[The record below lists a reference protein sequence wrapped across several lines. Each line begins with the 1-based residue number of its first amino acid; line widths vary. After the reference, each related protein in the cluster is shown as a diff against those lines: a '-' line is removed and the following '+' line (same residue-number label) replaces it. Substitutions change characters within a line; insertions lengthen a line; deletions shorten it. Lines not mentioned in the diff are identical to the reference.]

1 MKPIAIILVIVSAAL
16 LGCAWPAV
24 ADLTDPRTASQ
35 SALVGGEVPLERL
48 LDLSLGPA
56 KPGVDMGR
64 YESFRT
70 ERGRYLQTGA
80 ALRSVADVRM
90 MPGEDLLD
98 TQAGRTSLATGGAS
112 GRTYAIGSTR
122 DASADA
128 LQGLLWTVEHST
140 TSRTTDWSA
149 GAVRA
154 RFYQYTLAH
163 EGTSTGSIRVLNL
176 FDPSGLK
183 KPNDVVVVP
192 APAGVVLGMIGLLL
206 IGRVKRRL
214 GC

>member
-1 MKPIAIILVIVSAAL
+1 MKRKAIILVIVSAAL
-16 LGCAWPAV
+16 LGRAWPVV
-24 ADLTDPRTASQ
+24 ADMTDPRTASQ
-35 SALVGGEVPLERL
+35 SALAGGEVPLERL

-56 KPGVDMGR
+56 KPGVEMGR

-70 ERGRYLQTGA
+70 ERGRVLQTGSS
-80 ALRSVADVRM
+80 LRSAADVGVM
-90 MPGEDLLD
+90 AGKDLLNA
-98 TQAGRTSLATGGAS
+98 QAGLSLAAGGAV

-122 DASADA
+122 EASGDA

-176 FDPSGLK
+176 FDPNGPK
-183 KPNDVVVVP
+183 RPVDVVVVP
-192 APAGVVLGMIGLLL
+192 APAGVVLGMIGLAL